1 VLITNSKGGV
11 TSGPSPQDAAALLTR
26 GSPAVRAVLRA
37 GQGDECQRDGQ
48 ALGPPQIDHESP
60 GWRPWGPGRP
70 EGRLRDQARSGELE
84 ARSSKAT
91 AGPDVL
97 RGEFVRV
104 RESA

>member
-1 VLITNSKGGV
+1 
-11 TSGPSPQDAAALLTR
+11 LTR

-70 EGRLRDQARSGELE
+70 RGGGYGIRLAAANSRRGRRRLQRARM
-84 ARSSKAT
+84 SS
-91 AGPDVL
+91 AGSLCGCANRP
-97 RGEFVRV
+97 
-104 RESA
+104 

>member
-1 VLITNSKGGV
+1 MSVSEMGRRSGLPKSTTNRLVGGLE
-11 TSGPSPQDAAALLTR
+11 G
-26 GSPAVRAVLRA
+26 
-37 GQGDECQRDGQ
+37 
-48 ALGPPQIDHESP
+48 LGA
-60 GWRPWGPGRP
+60 P
-70 EGRLRDQARSGELE
+70 EGAATGSARSGELE